1 MTKAMNKDRLILHRF
16 MSREE
21 YIMYQSGE
29 VLHNDT
35 ILLCRTRPKS

>member
-1 MTKAMNKDRLILHRF
+1 MAKDKLILHRF

-29 VLHNDT
+29 VLQG
-35 ILLCRTRPKS
+35 CR